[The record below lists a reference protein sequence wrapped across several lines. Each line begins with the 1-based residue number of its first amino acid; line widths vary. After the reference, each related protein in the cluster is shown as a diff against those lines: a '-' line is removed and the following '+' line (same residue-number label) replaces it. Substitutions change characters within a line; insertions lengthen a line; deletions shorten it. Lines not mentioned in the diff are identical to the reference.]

1 MTTRY
6 AVKLQYDGSNYVGY
20 QIQPNGPSIQES
32 IQKALHLMAKSRDG
46 ELILNATSGR
56 TDSGVHALGQV
67 IHVDYPVKIKPDSMQ
82 RALNSILDPSIR
94 ILEVAEVSKDF
105 HARYC
110 AIGKEYIYRVD
121 IGKYSDP
128 FKRLYTLHH
137 PYRFELARIQQAMKV
152 IEGEHDFSSFCSTKT
167 DKENKVRKV
176 YEAEA
181 WVDSEANELVFRFY
195 GEGFLYNMVRILVGT
210 LLQIGDGLKPDDEM
224 QRLLKV
230 QDRNEAGPTAPPQG
244 LYLVRVDYKEDPF
257 SSSETVS

>member
-6 AVKLQYDGSNYVGY
+6 AVKLQYDGTNYVGY

-32 IQKALHLMAKSRDG
+32 IQKALHLMAKTKDG

-67 IHVDYPVKIKPDSMQ
+67 IHIDYPVRINPNSM
-82 RALNSILDPSIR
+82 RKALNSILDHSIQ
-94 ILEVAEVSKDF
+94 IIDIVEVPKDF
-105 HARYC
+105 HARYS

-121 IGKYSDP
+121 IGKYPDP

-137 PYRFELARIQQAMKV
+137 PYRFDISRIQQAMKL

-167 DKENKVRKV
+167 DKENKVRRV

-181 WVDSEANELVFRFY
+181 WIDQDKNELIFRFY

-210 LLQIGDGLKPDDEM
+210 LLQIGDGLKPIEEI
-224 QRLLKV
+224 QRLLEVK
-230 QDRNEAGPTAPPQG
+230 DRNEAGPTAPPHG
-244 LYLVRVDYKEDPF
+244 LFLMKVDYKDNPF
-257 SSSETVS
+257 ESK